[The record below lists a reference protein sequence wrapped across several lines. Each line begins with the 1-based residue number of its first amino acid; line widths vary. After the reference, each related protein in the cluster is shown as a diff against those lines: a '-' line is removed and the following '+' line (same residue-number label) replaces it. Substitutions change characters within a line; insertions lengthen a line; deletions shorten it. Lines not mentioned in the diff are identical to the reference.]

1 MASCVGS
8 PGEPGFRAWGSKPSF
23 GVGGWRQ
30 AGAQGVVDAWAW
42 VLELT
47 ATGHRG
53 APRVSAGRLTKAKS
67 LLEALQKEPSPTLGR
82 LSCPRSTLEGCFL
95 P

>member
-30 AGAQGVVDAWAW
+30 ADARGVVDAWAW

-47 ATGHRG
+47 ATRHRG
-53 APRVSAGRLTKAKS
+53 APRVSAGRLIS
-67 LLEALQKEPSPTLGR
+67 EKEELAGGTSEGPQPHHR
-82 LSCPRSTLEGCFL
+82 PHFLSQIHA
-95 P
+95 